1 MALYYLYNQKV
12 NNQIP
17 RYIEGV
23 KFAHKT
29 GALDY
34 LNSYVGIFEVNERI
48 YFIGISVYNTPKKE
62 EDRKIVGKLSK
73 IIYNYI
79 NKKTGFDVVAP

>member
-1 MALYYLYNQKV
+1 MT
-12 NNQIP
+12 I
-17 RYIEGV
+17 
-23 KFAHKT
+23 
-29 GALDY
+29 
-34 LNSYVGIFEVNERI
+34 
-48 YFIGISVYNTPKKE
+48 YNTPKKE